1 MRNIIFAAPFPA
13 ETTYRFARAVRDL
26 EDIRLLGIVAVPPSG
41 ANADLFADMATVED
55 ALSTEQLIEAA
66 KLLQK
71 RHGRIERIVGILE
84 PIQEAIAQA
93 REELGVD
100 GPSLQV
106 AQVFRDKGRM
116 KDELRR
122 HGLPCAR
129 HRMIATWADAED
141 FVDEVGFPIVV
152 KPPAGMGAKA
162 TWRINDTDEFKQALK
177 ALNTSPKN
185 PAIAE
190 EFLTGQEYSFETIT
204 VDGEV
209 RFTSFSRY
217 YPTPLEAI
225 ENPWIKWA
233 VLHPR
238 EISGPEFDD
247 AKEMGIKAVKAL
259 GLTTGFTHMEWFR
272 RPDGSLAIGEVAA
285 RPPGAQIVPG
295 NNYVHDADF
304 YRAWARAVVDDAFD
318 GPYERKYSV
327 GVAFLRGM
335 GRGRVMAVT
344 GVAEANRKMSHLVVE
359 SRLPRVGTP
368 RSDSYEGEGYVILR
382 DPSTEVVKE
391 ALKTLI
397 QTIQIHY
404 G

>member
-327 GVAFLRGM
+327 GVAFLRGI

-344 GVAEANRKMSHLVVE
+344 GVAEANRKVSHLVVE

-368 RSDSYEGEGYVILR
+368 RADSYEGEGYVILR